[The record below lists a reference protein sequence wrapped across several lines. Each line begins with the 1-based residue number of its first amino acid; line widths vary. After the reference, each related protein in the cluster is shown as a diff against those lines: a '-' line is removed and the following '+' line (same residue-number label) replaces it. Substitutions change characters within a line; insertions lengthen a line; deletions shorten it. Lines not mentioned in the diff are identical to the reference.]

1 MQRFVCRDVSRPR
14 AALAPQS
21 EKTYGFS
28 ALYMSV
34 RIRRVDEF
42 WNAARRSFIG
52 GHRPYLNGGMSTLD
66 DGVTIKTNNGY
77 VRRAGQDS
85 RPQFLCADI
94 SAMYELGIDAVF

>member
-1 MQRFVCRDVSRPR
+1 MSLITYSPYMDCSKTFLCRVIWPSQNGHQS
-14 AALAPQS
+14 QS

-52 GHRPYLNGGMSTLD
+52 GHRPYLNGGMSTLG
-66 DGVTIKTNNGY
+66 DGVMSKTET
-77 VRRAGQDS
+77 
-85 RPQFLCADI
+85 L
-94 SAMYELGIDAVF
+94 